1 MAFDLV
7 PNNRA
12 FRVEGWH
19 YLTEEENEAILV
31 VDKGPNGELTFD
43 QRSEFHFPPNVN
55 KATQK
60 LFGVFQRLHTTQEFE
75 GTGIGLATVQRI
87 IRRHEG
93 RIWAEGKVGDGA
105 VFYFTLNER
114 QQRDE

>member
-60 LFGVFQRLHTTQEFE
+60 LFGVCETTWCIFRTVTTF
-75 GTGIGLATVQRI
+75 GDRKKNLWARRIGP
-87 IRRHEG
+87 
-93 RIWAEGKVGDGA
+93 
-105 VFYFTLNER
+105 
-114 QQRDE
+114 